1 MNGLILA
8 PNIRRIDY
16 YVKIFMIT
24 AYDIHHIRA
33 PEFESARLD
42 EVLQKPLRLSILKA
56 IIDKLLITDLT

>member
-1 MNGLILA
+1 
-8 PNIRRIDY
+8 
-16 YVKIFMIT
+16 MIT

-42 EVLQKPLRLSILKA
+42 EVLQKPLRLSIRKA